1 MTRITKLLS
10 VLAFGLL
17 LVGLATAQ
25 TATTTTTTTD
35 QTTAAPP
42 APNNGVNNGSN
53 NGGTNNNGNN
63 GTNNNGPNTGHPLNV
78 GPGSHEQGHGWENHV
93 NNREEHQQDRIAN
106 GIKDGQLSAAQASQL
121 EKSQAK
127 IQQQEAQDEAAH
139 NGHLTPKE
147 KAQFQ
152 KEQNAQSRKIH
163 NERHPKK

>member
-10 VLAFGLL
+10 ILVFGLL

-35 QTTAAPP
+35 QTTVAPP
-42 APNNGVNNGSN
+42 A
-53 NGGTNNNGNN
+53 NN
-63 GTNNNGPNTGHPLNV
+63 GTNNGNGSNSNGTTNNGGPATGNHLNV

-106 GIKDGQLSAAQASQL
+106 GIKDGQLSAAQAAQL

-127 IQQQEAQDEAAH
+127 IQQQEARDEAAH